1 MGDFQTLFP
10 NFSQGVDK
18 LYHALI
24 PVAVVLCFASLLM
37 GAYRSMLGGPAE
49 AVRKIMLVG
58 IIAVI
63 SGQLVS
69 WTSDLQLMV
78 QTFVQDELKAN
89 PADVHKRFNQIL
101 ADPENQVK
109 EKGFW
114 GLLFSSST
122 SIAEAFAS
130 AMVWLVG
137 KIASLI
143 VWWAY
148 LIQTAVYLM
157 GISIAPIF
165 LGMLTLNT
173 TRNIGISYLMGLIG
187 IACWPLGWAVA
198 NIMTDSL
205 LQAAADKSLVNY
217 LGSGGDDANAMQTL
231 FFTLAVSLWLIFT
244 TIAAPVIISKV
255 LSSGAQ
261 IGTAMIGGFAGAV
274 GAGVAAGVSAG
285 ASSAVVGA
293 ASTGSVASSA
303 GASVASSSSSAL
315 ISGASG
321 GSSISAGNAG
331 LIAAGSSGG
340 SGTIGGTS
348 GFIGSGGGG
357 SGAMIA
363 MAGATG
369 FIGSSM
375 NEGGSSSTANAIAGV
390 MSGNSSSAGGG
401 SGSANGSAASNSQGG
416 STSSGSSQGSNDN
429 ATRRE
434 EINNKAA
441 EISARY
447 T

>member
-1 MGDFQTLFP
+1 MGNFYTLFP
-10 NFSQGVDK
+10 NFSQGVGK

-130 AMVWLVG
+130 AIVWLVG

-157 GISIAPIF
+157 GISLAPIF

-173 TRNIGISYLMGLIG
+173 TRSIGISYLMGLIG

-217 LGSGGDDANAMQTL
+217 LGSGGDTANAMQTL
-231 FFTLAVSLWLIFT
+231 FFTLAVSLWLIFS
-244 TIAAPVIISKV
+244 TIAAPVLISKV

-274 GAGVAAGVSAG
+274 GAGVAAGASAG
-285 ASSAVVGA
+285 ASTAISSGVV
-293 ASTGSVASSA
+293 SA
-303 GASVASSSSSAL
+303 GSLASGASGVASSSSGAL
-315 ISGASG
+315 ISNAASG
-321 GSSISAGNAG
+321 GSSASVSNAG
-331 LIAAGSSGG
+331 LIAAGGG
-340 SGTIGGTS
+340 SGAIGGTS

-357 SGAMIA
+357 SGAMMA

-375 NEGGSSSTANAIAGV
+375 NEGGSSSTANAITGA
-390 MSGNSSSAGGG
+390 MSAKTGGQPSTGNGSSS
-401 SGSANGSAASNSQGG
+401 SS
-416 STSSGSSQGSNDN
+416 SSGESSQGSTDN
-429 ATRRE
+429 TTRRE

-441 EISARY
+441 EIAARY